1 MSADPA
7 LAPEPVRPLA
17 VTRLALTDFRC
28 YRRLRLEAGAE
39 PIVLTGPNG
48 AGKTNLLEAL
58 SFLIPG
64 RGLRRAR
71 LGEIDRRDDS
81 LDSGPHWAVAAT
93 VLTPAGAFEIGTAH
107 EPAAVRT
114 INADVSDSGAS
125 ESGEARDGR
134 RIVRIDGRP
143 SRGQASLARLVS
155 MLWLTPD
162 MDRLFLEGGS
172 ARRRFLDRLVYG
184 FDPDHAGR
192 VAAYDHAMRE
202 RTRLLRTESVPA
214 DQSWLTALEDRMARE
229 GVAIAV
235 VRRHLADR
243 LTRAATLLDGPFP
256 RPLVGVEG
264 ILENWLDGGPA
275 LLAEDRLR
283 AALRS
288 SRALDA
294 GSGRASVGPHRS
306 DLIVVHAEKAQAA
319 AQCSTGEQKALLLS
333 IILACAR
340 LKILDTGAPPVLLLD
355 EVIAHLDATRRAAL
369 FGALVA
375 LGAQTWLTGTDEA
388 LFSPLSGT
396 ARFFRVVDAVVE
408 PAGERMT

>member
-155 MLWLTPD
+155 MLWLTP
-162 MDRLFLEGGS
+162 GGS
-172 ARRRFLDRLVYG
+172 
-184 FDPDHAGR
+184 
-192 VAAYDHAMRE
+192 
-202 RTRLLRTESVPA
+202 SI
-214 DQSWLTALEDRMARE
+214 ALSMDSIPIMP
-229 GVAIAV
+229 V
-235 VRRHLADR
+235 
-243 LTRAATLLDGPFP
+243 
-256 RPLVGVEG
+256 
-264 ILENWLDGGPA
+264 
-275 LLAEDRLR
+275 
-283 AALRS
+283 
-288 SRALDA
+288 
-294 GSGRASVGPHRS
+294 
-306 DLIVVHAEKAQAA
+306 
-319 AQCSTGEQKALLLS
+319 ALLLTTMRCES
-333 IILACAR
+333 AR
-340 LKILDTGAPPVLLLD
+340 GYSGRNRC
-355 EVIAHLDATRRAAL
+355 RRI
-369 FGALVA
+369 
-375 LGAQTWLTGTDEA
+375 
-388 LFSPLSGT
+388 
-396 ARFFRVVDAVVE
+396 R
-408 PAGERMT
+408 AG

>member
-1 MSADPA
+1 
-7 LAPEPVRPLA
+7 
-17 VTRLALTDFRC
+17 
-28 YRRLRLEAGAE
+28 
-39 PIVLTGPNG
+39 
-48 AGKTNLLEAL
+48 
-58 SFLIPG
+58 
-64 RGLRRAR
+64 
-71 LGEIDRRDDS
+71 
-81 LDSGPHWAVAAT
+81 
-93 VLTPAGAFEIGTAH
+93 
-107 EPAAVRT
+107 
-114 INADVSDSGAS
+114 
-125 ESGEARDGR
+125 
-134 RIVRIDGRP
+134 
-143 SRGQASLARLVS
+143 
-155 MLWLTPD
+155 
-162 MDRLFLEGGS
+162 
-172 ARRRFLDRLVYG
+172 
-184 FDPDHAGR
+184 
-192 VAAYDHAMRE
+192 
-202 RTRLLRTESVPA
+202 VPA